1 MVRMKN
7 RGLCKG
13 IGPAASAVLLAF
25 GITGFVTSVE
35 ADDSMRS
42 SSPDTALYSRPV
54 VPEDLTLGNTA
65 GAAGL
70 AAGISFTVV
79 DTVVDNT
86 NPTDRVETL
95 FRGALA
101 SIGLEILSEFF
112 EPGIF

>member
-13 IGPAASAVLLAF
+13 IRTAASAVILAF

-35 ADDSMRS
+35 ADDGMRS
-42 SSPDTALYSRPV
+42 SPPDTTLYSRSV

-70 AAGISFTVV
+70 APGISFTVV

-86 NPTDRVETL
+86 ESQFAVH
-95 FRGALA
+95 
-101 SIGLEILSEFF
+101 
-112 EPGIF
+112 